1 MSIKQLCFDAQAQLH
16 DQHGIAVRRTHL
28 YELLAALLGFNSH
41 AALAADAVIGQVRQA
56 WKFTKDDV
64 ARLSKRCLALGY
76 PTAERQRIVEAITA
90 LAETHRLVAVDV
102 KNLVKLVAG
111 DADGWDVDDEEMPDD
126 DTGYSHASPW
136 QDALDLN
143 LDSPLLI
150 NALEQLAAKEH
161 AEAHY
166 ALALLLQC
174 EAPEDRDGHWY
185 RQQLEGRQLDG
196 PEKEWA
202 AEYAA
207 ALVQFDKYRQHLAAA
222 ARLGRSDAA
231 LEWAEHTGEESD
243 FRHAQALAAPEDATR
258 LIDLAHQLGA
268 SATVVP
274 LLREAALSGDVEA
287 MRRLAED
294 FEPDPVEAWTWV
306 HLAELCGTDLTRM
319 ETVYEDGSPAD
330 DDVPG
335 NIFAVGGIDIADIS
349 AEQQAQS
356 RREAAR
362 RYEAIRAAE
371 R

>member
-56 WKFTKDDV
+56 WKFTSDDL

-111 DADGWDVDDEEMPDD
+111 DADEWDVDNEEVPDD
-126 DTGYSHASPW
+126 AGIDHASPW
-136 QDALDLN
+136 QGALDLN
-143 LDSPLLI
+143 LDSLLLI

-207 ALVQFDKYRQHLAAA
+207 ALVRFNKYRQHLAAA

-231 LEWAEHTGEESD
+231 LEWAELTGEESD
-243 FRHAQALAAPEDATR
+243 FRHAQALATPDHATR
-258 LIDLAHQLGA
+258 LLDLAAQLGA
-268 SATVVP
+268 SATVLP

-306 HLAELCGTDLTRM
+306 HLADLCGTDLTSM
-319 ETVYEDGSPAD
+319 EAVYEDGSPAD
-330 DDVPG
+330 DDLPG
-335 NIFAVGGIDIADIS
+335 NIFAVGGIDVPDIS

-356 RREAAR
+356 RQEAAR
-362 RYEAIRAAE
+362 RYEAIRATE

>member
-1 MSIKQLCFDAQAQLH
+1 MSIKQLCFDAYTQLR

-56 WKFTKDDV
+56 WKFTNDGV

-111 DADGWDVDDEEMPDD
+111 DADGWDVDNEEVPDD
-126 DTGYSHASPW
+126 AGIDHAFPW
-136 QDALDLN
+136 QNAQDLN

-166 ALALLLQC
+166 ALALLLHC
-174 EAPEDRDGHWY
+174 EAPEDRDGYWY

-231 LEWAEHTGEESD
+231 LEWAELTGEESD
-243 FRHAQALAAPEDATR
+243 FRHAQALATPDHATR
-258 LIDLAHQLGA
+258 LLDLADQLGA

-306 HLAELCGTDLTRM
+306 HLADLCGTDLTRM
-319 ETVYEDGSPAD
+319 EAVYEDGSPAD
-330 DDVPG
+330 DDLPG
-335 NIFAVGGIDIADIS
+335 NIFAGGGINVSETSTA
-349 AEQQAQS
+349 QQTKA
-356 RREAAR
+356 RLEAAR
-362 RYEAIRAAE
+362 RYESIRSAA

>member
-1 MSIKQLCFDAQAQLH
+1 MSIKQLCFDAQAQFH

-56 WKFTKDDV
+56 WKFTNDDV

-111 DADGWDVDDEEMPDD
+111 DADGWDVDNEEVPDD
-126 DTGYSHASPW
+126 AGIDHAFPW
-136 QDALDLN
+136 QNAQDLN

-231 LEWAEHTGEESD
+231 LEWAELTGEESD
-243 FRHAQALAAPEDATR
+243 FRHAQALATPDHATR
-258 LIDLAHQLGA
+258 LLDLADQLGA

-274 LLREAALSGDVEA
+274 LLREAALSGDVDA

-306 HLAELCGTDLTRM
+306 HLADLCGTDLTRM
-319 ETVYEDGSPAD
+319 EAVYEDGSPAD
-330 DDVPG
+330 DDLPG
-335 NIFAVGGIDIADIS
+335 NIFAVGGIDVPDIS

-356 RREAAR
+356 RQEAAR
-362 RYEAIRAAE
+362 RYEAIRATE

>member
-16 DQHGIAVRRTHL
+16 DQDGIAVRRTHL

-111 DADGWDVDDEEMPDD
+111 DADGWDVDNEEVPDD
-126 DTGYSHASPW
+126 AGIDHAFPW
-136 QDALDLN
+136 QNAQDLN

-166 ALALLLQC
+166 ALALLLHC

-231 LEWAEHTGEESD
+231 LEWAELTGEESD
-243 FRHAQALAAPEDATR
+243 FRHAQALATPDHATR
-258 LIDLAHQLGA
+258 LLYLADQLGT

-274 LLREAALSGDVEA
+274 LLREAALSGDVDA

-294 FEPDPVEAWTWV
+294 FERDAVEAWTWV
-306 HLAELCGTDLTRM
+306 HLADLCGTDLTSM
-319 ETVYEDGSPAD
+319 EAVYEDGSPAD
-330 DDVPG
+330 DDLPG
-335 NIFAVGGIDIADIS
+335 NIFAVGGIDVPDIS
-349 AEQQAQS
+349 VEQLALS

-362 RYEAIRAAE
+362 RYEAIRATE